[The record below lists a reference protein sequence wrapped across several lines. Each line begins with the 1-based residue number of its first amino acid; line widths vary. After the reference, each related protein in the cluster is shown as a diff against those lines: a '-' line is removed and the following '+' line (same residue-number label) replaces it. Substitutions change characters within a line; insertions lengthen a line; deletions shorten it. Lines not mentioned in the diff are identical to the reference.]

1 MNEDPVKAYEE
12 FRANKEYDAGEERL
26 KAWPLLTVTEQR
38 AWMQSHRVYFN
49 DTKEHGDP
57 AITAGRRPID

>member
-26 KAWPLLTVTEQR
+26 KPWPLLTVAEQR
-38 AWMQSHRVYFN
+38 SWMQSHRVYFG
-49 DTKEHGDP
+49 DTGEHGDP
-57 AITAGRRPID
+57 AVAQRNRPIA